1 MFVSHVCAGC
11 FCGDAGLPHFPSLSR
26 SLDLRDLPL
35 AARQRF
41 RKQVSLS
48 SGSVIHL
55 GGVSK
60 VNGRNQMV
68 ECKRADEGGSM
79 PHWNDVRVVDVAR
92 GLPPTTCRTAF
103 ISSRCLQNSGSFQE
117 LRTVRGRTVRQRAHL
132 DYAWYLPCAVP
143 GPSTSASRRT
153 FRRHCAQG
161 CRTSLF
167 CWIMDLK
174 LKPLQIEG

>member
-1 MFVSHVCAGC
+1 MNRWRKKRMQLQVRGGACGGGIFLSVPLCVPSVSLVSCTIFQSGWCAMFVSHVCAGC
-11 FCGDAGLPHFPSLSR
+11 FCGDAGLPSFPSLSR

-35 AARQRF
+35 AARQRI

-48 SGSVIHL
+48 SGSVVHL
-55 GGVSK
+55 CGVSK

-103 ISSRCLQNSGSFQE
+103 ISSRCL
-117 LRTVRGRTVRQRAHL
+117 
-132 DYAWYLPCAVP
+132 
-143 GPSTSASRRT
+143 
-153 FRRHCAQG
+153 
-161 CRTSLF
+161 
-167 CWIMDLK
+167 
-174 LKPLQIEG
+174 